1 MSLIVK
7 KILIPVFKNANSKP
21 LFYDLKSKLIS
32 LKIFVV
38 GRNVILVPVK
48 YSLLI
53 FLDLPV
59 TFNALLTIHFQTQ
72 YYVLPSLLISK
83 IKFSDKAFTTDTPT
97 PCNPPETL

>member
-1 MSLIVK
+1 MT
-7 KILIPVFKNANSKP
+7 
-21 LFYDLKSKLIS
+21 LKSKLIS

-53 FLDLPV
+53 FSDLPV
-59 TFNALLTIHFQTQ
+59 TFNALLTIPFSNSILCI
-72 YYVLPSLLISK
+72 LPSLLISK
-83 IKFSDKAFTTDTPT
+83 TKFSDKAFTTDTPT